1 MRYVVA
7 RVITSPAGAVRTA
20 RLLVTEVPERT
31 SPEAVLAALEAAGL
45 AGEFSEAGVPFGN
58 HEIKADGRRGWPYG
72 ISGVHEAEAAPWP
85 GPPANRPE
93 PAAITWADL
102 TRERTR
108 REGRRVTLRL
118 TDAEHARYSLAAQRA
133 GVSLQEWFMRAAA
146 HHAEREALARG
157 DRPGAAASLRRAAQA
172 EGAEVAS

>member
-45 AGEFSEAGVPFGN
+45 AAEFSEAGVPFGN

-102 TRERTR
+102 TRERGR
-108 REGRRVTLRL
+108 NEGRRVTLRL
-118 TDAEHARYSLAAQRA
+118 TDAEHARFTLAAQRA
-133 GVSLQEWFMRAAA
+133 GVSLQEWFMAAA
-146 HHAEREALARG
+146 DAQARAEGARS
-157 DRPGAAASLRRAAQA
+157 GAAAAGRAFA
-172 EGAEVAS
+172 EAAADAKAAS

>member
-45 AGEFSEAGVPFGN
+45 AAEFSEAGVPFGN

-108 REGRRVTLRL
+108 GEGRRVTLRL
-118 TDAEHARYSLAAQRA
+118 TDAEHARYSLAAGRA
-133 GVSLQEWFMRAAA
+133 AVSLQEWFVRAADRLA
-146 HHAEREALARG
+146 EYEALTRGESRQYAQARAAERNAE
-157 DRPGAAASLRRAAQA
+157 AAS
-172 EGAEVAS
+172 

>member
-20 RLLVTEVPERT
+20 RLLVTDVPERT
-31 SPEAVLAALEAAGL
+31 SPEAVLGALEAAGL

-85 GPPANRPE
+85 GPPAKRPE

-108 REGRRVTLRL
+108 GEGRRVTLRL
-118 TDAEHARYSLAAQRA
+118 TDAEHARFSLAAQRA
-133 GVSLQEWFMRAAA
+133 GVSLQEWFMTAAD
-146 HHAEREALARG
+146 RLALEQGARSG
-157 DRPGAAASLRRAAQA
+157 AAQA
-172 EGAEVAS
+172 ARQFAQAAAEAAS

>member
-72 ISGVHEAEAAPWP
+72 ISGVREAEAAPWP

-108 REGRRVTLRL
+108 GEGRRVTLRL
-118 TDAEHARYSLAAQRA
+118 TDAEHARFTLAAQRA
-133 GVSLQEWFMRAAA
+133 GASLQEWFMRAAEA
-146 HHAEREALARG
+146 QAEREALARG
-157 DRPGAAASLRRAAQA
+157 ERSPAPARKLAEADAKAAS
-172 EGAEVAS
+172 

>member
-20 RLLVTEVPERT
+20 RLLVTDVPERT

-58 HEIKADGRRGWPYG
+58 HDVKADGRRGWPYG
-72 ISGVHEAEAAPWP
+72 ISGVHDAEAAPWS
-85 GPPANRPE
+85 GPPAKRPE

-108 REGRRVTLRL
+108 GEGRRVTLRL
-118 TDAEHARYSLAAQRA
+118 TDAEHARFTLAAQRA
-133 GVSLQEWFMRAAA
+133 GASLQEWFMAAA
-146 HHAEREALARG
+146 DQLAREQ
-157 DRPGAAASLRRAAQA
+157 GARTGAPAARQVAQAPAEAAS
-172 EGAEVAS
+172 